1 MSLSFIWGY
10 AGISSFGQNAFFG
23 VGAYSYGVIALN
35 TIGPFGQ
42 THLAVL
48 GGIVSSTG
56 LALLVGYFLFYG
68 RLSDVYGAIV
78 TLVLSLVLYAFAVS
92 TAGDE
97 WVIGVARLGG
107 FNGLFGQGT
116 NSGNIGNFQIP
127 HITVRLPG
135 MSEPMAFR
143 IDRNTTSG
151 YFLVLGTCIAVYATA
166 KSLLRTRLG
175 RVAVAIR
182 ENEGRAATF
191 GYDVRFYKLIMFTL
205 SGAIA
210 GIAGVLFVAWGNFVN
225 PDVFGLSF
233 ASSVVVN
240 VLLGG
245 RITLI
250 GGFFGAVA
258 LNYLAIFLGGF
269 ASNLDQGAFSSAS
282 EDPSVAAE
290 LVTEVLK
297 RVTVQAPLIIQGAVL
312 VITILL
318 VKKGMVPM
326 LSHFLQQW
334 QRFGWI
340 LLWPAVA
347 AFFLHQV
354 ACRQASLCLNG

>member
-1 MSLSFIWGY
+1 
-10 AGISSFGQNAFFG
+10 
-23 VGAYSYGVIALN
+23 
-35 TIGPFGQ
+35 
-42 THLAVL
+42 
-48 GGIVSSTG
+48 
-56 LALLVGYFLFYG
+56 
-68 RLSDVYGAIV
+68 
-78 TLVLSLVLYAFAVS
+78 
-92 TAGDE
+92 
-97 WVIGVARLGG
+97 
-107 FNGLFGQGT
+107 
-116 NSGNIGNFQIP
+116 
-127 HITVRLPG
+127 
-135 MSEPMAFR
+135 
-143 IDRNTTSG
+143 
-151 YFLVLGTCIAVYATA
+151 
-166 KSLLRTRLG
+166 
-175 RVAVAIR
+175 
-182 ENEGRAATF
+182 
-191 GYDVRFYKLIMFTL
+191 
-205 SGAIA
+205 
-210 GIAGVLFVAWGNFVN
+210 
-225 PDVFGLSF
+225 
-233 ASSVVVN
+233 
-240 VLLGG
+240 LGG